1 MTKRHYL
8 DLMGIDVWQKRRPR
22 AAVPAEP
29 EIQVEQPRVASIE
42 AAASGDGAAVLA
54 NVRASLNAAEAQ
66 NPAPSQSASVVEQ
79 QPSEVKREPAAAEP
93 TPEFYLTLSHFPG
106 LTMVNVYP
114 SGFASIPGN
123 HQRFLNTLYFSL
135 VQQKSTSQITEFR
148 WPLVKSNQISQSLVE
163 AQKVLGRHLA
173 NCQPELLVFG
183 AEASGLL
190 GSSGDAVY
198 VEETVRDRSLVV
210 VEDAELYF
218 REPGRRQALW
228 QFLASL
234 RRRVR
239 SSL

>member
-1 MTKRHYL
+1 MTKRQYL
-8 DLMGIDVWQKRRPR
+8 NLMGIDVWQKRRPR
-22 AAVPAEP
+22 AALPVEP
-29 EIQVEQPRVASIE
+29 EIQAEQPRVASID

-66 NPAPSQSASVVEQ
+66 RPTPSQPAAVADP
-79 QPSEVKREPAAAEP
+79 QPAEVKSKPLATEPP
-93 TPEFYLTLSHFPG
+93 PEFYLTLSHFPG
-106 LTMVNVYP
+106 LTMVNIYP
-114 SGFASIPGN
+114 NGFASIPGN

-135 VQQKSTSQITEFR
+135 TQQKSVSEVTEFR
-148 WPLVKSNQISQSLVE
+148 WPLVKSSQISQSRAE
-163 AQKVLGRHLA
+163 AQKVLGRHLG

-183 AEASGLL
+183 TEASNLL
-190 GSSGDAVY
+190 GTTASAAY
-198 VEETVRDRSLVV
+198 VEETVRDRRLVV

-218 REPGRRQALW
+218 REPVRRQALW